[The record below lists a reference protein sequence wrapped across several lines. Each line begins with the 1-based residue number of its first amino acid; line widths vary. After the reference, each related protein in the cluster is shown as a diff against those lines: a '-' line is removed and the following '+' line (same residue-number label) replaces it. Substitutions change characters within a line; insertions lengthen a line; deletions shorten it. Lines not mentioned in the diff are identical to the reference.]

1 MLRAWG
7 AVLLLLLSVQASAQL
22 RIASINMCA
31 DELLLLL
38 APPEAIVSLSYLSQD
53 PQYSRWVE
61 AAKAYPLNYAGAEE
75 ILALQPDI
83 VLAGQYSDPM
93 VLRLLRQQGMTVYQL
108 TRPAKLSAM
117 FDEAQHIGRL
127 LGREAQAEQLVMG
140 WQQAIDRLTVKQQMG
155 AMPSMALIGPNGFT
169 EGKGSLRDQ
178 MLQLAG
184 IVNLAT
190 ALGIEGNGE
199 LSLEQLVANSP
210 DMIAIEDGTD
220 NQHSLAQRLLNHP
233 AIEKLAAT
241 RVRLPANL
249 WTCPGPSYVDA
260 LATLTK
266 ARNTWRQSQVA
277 ALEQ

>member
-7 AVLLLLLSVQASAQL
+7 AALLLLLSVQASAQL

-53 PQYSRWVE
+53 PQYSRWVQS
-61 AAKAYPLNYAGAEE
+61 AKAYPVNYAGAEE
-75 ILALQPDI
+75 ILALQPDL

-93 VLRLLRQQGMTVYQL
+93 VIRLLRQQGITVYQM
-108 TRPAKLSAM
+108 TRPTQLSAM

-127 LGREAQAEQLVMG
+127 LGREAQAERLVLG
-140 WQQAIDRLTVKQQMG
+140 WRQAIDRLTVTQQV
-155 AMPSMALIGPNGFT
+155 ADRPSMALIGPNGFT
-169 EGKGSLRDQ
+169 EGRGSLRDQ

-190 ALGIEGNGE
+190 ALGIDGNGE
-199 LSLEQLVANSP
+199 LSLEQLVANGP

-220 NQHSLAQRLLNHP
+220 NQHSLAQRLLKHP
-233 AIEKLAAT
+233 AIEQLAAT

-260 LATLTK
+260 LATLIE
-266 ARNTWRQSQVA
+266 ARKTWQQ
-277 ALEQ
+277 